1 MKTDAPQ
8 EVGSGI
14 SRRKLSFSGNGK
26 VQHEVHEKQRKREF
40 ERIPLMA
47 LKKDTAWFFKI
58 TYLTSIGFYVYCPSI
73 LVHQLQD
80 I

>member
-14 SRRKLSFSGNGK
+14 SRRKLSFSGKGK

-40 ERIPLMA
+40 EKDSLDGF
-47 LKKDTAWFFKI
+47 KKR
-58 TYLTSIGFYVYCPSI
+58 YS
-73 LVHQLQD
+73 LVL
-80 I
+80 